1 MDSYSSFSFDKEK
14 FKPIV
19 HAPMKK
25 IIVIYKITDNLLLWN
40 AHGLSFFFLQDS
52 YSFFYKNS
60 TLGQYSLQS
69 CGVE

>member
-40 AHGLSFFFLQDS
+40 AHGLSFFFFCKIVIH
-52 YSFFYKNS
+52 FFIKIQHLDN
-60 TLGQYSLQS
+60 TRYSL
-69 CGVE
+69 VE